1 VSNQD
6 SLSSSALFHHFHG
19 DEGATWCFHLFLS
32 HTRTIACCTVN
43 FFASVSSLTLS
54 IHLFGCL
61 PWFLFRLIQLQ
72 CNASAGSRSLPK
84 TSADTKVQIKKSESN
99 HCAHVFERMVLL
111 PEQLD
116 VKHGINDASLVHFSN
131 GADPLVFRVRA
142 DGLPSVGSNDTHR
155 D

>member
-1 VSNQD
+1 
-6 SLSSSALFHHFHG
+6 
-19 DEGATWCFHLFLS
+19 
-32 HTRTIACCTVN
+32 
-43 FFASVSSLTLS
+43 
-54 IHLFGCL
+54 
-61 PWFLFRLIQLQ
+61 
-72 CNASAGSRSLPK
+72 
-84 TSADTKVQIKKSESN
+84 
-99 HCAHVFERMVLL
+99 MVLL